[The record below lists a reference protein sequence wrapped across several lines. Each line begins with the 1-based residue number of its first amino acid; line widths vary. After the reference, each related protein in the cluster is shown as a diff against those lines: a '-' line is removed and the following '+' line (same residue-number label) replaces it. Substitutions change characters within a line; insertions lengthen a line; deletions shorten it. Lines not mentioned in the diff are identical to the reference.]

1 MLYINFQL
9 LMYHTVLNESQN
21 CEIFS
26 NYDRYNHLF
35 DIRIIS
41 EKNLGGSDSAPTVR

>member
-21 CEIFS
+21 CEI
-26 NYDRYNHLF
+26 LVIMI
-35 DIRIIS
+35 DIIIWSDVRIIS
-41 EKNLGGSDSAPTVR
+41 EKNLGWSDSAPTVR

>member
-21 CEIFS
+21 CEI
-26 NYDRYNHLF
+26 LVIMI
-35 DIRIIS
+35 DIIIWSDVRIIS
-41 EKNLGGSDSAPTVR
+41 EKNTINSLLVLTNF

>member
-21 CEIFS
+21 CEI
-26 NYDRYNHLF
+26 LVIMI
-35 DIRIIS
+35 DIIIWSDVRIIS
-41 EKNLGGSDSAPTVR
+41 EKNLGWSASAPTVR

>member
-21 CEIFS
+21 CEILVIMI
-26 NYDRYNHLF
+26 DIIICF

-41 EKNLGGSDSAPTVR
+41 EKNLGWSDSASTVR